1 MMKYIAAVMKK
12 GKGDHAFA
20 PNRLSLMKSRLVPTA

>member
-20 PNRLSLMKSRLVPTA
+20 PNRLNGNSARW